1 MQKVN
6 RRDWLG
12 ELTDKKQF
20 HYEDLNGKPSV
31 IWYVERPLNQVTG
44 KNILALHDMPV
55 AFSEWWGFWTMRYE
69 KLNKL
74 PLNSDVSDEKLIV
87 KVPLITEKEC
97 FDFGL

>member
-1 MQKVN
+1 MQKVK
-6 RRDWLG
+6 RRDWLT
-12 ELTDKKQF
+12 ELSDKKQF

-55 AFSEWWGFWTMRYE
+55 AFSEWWGFWKRRYE

-87 KVPLITEKEC
+87 KVPLITDKEC